1 MDSSALETLSS
12 FRERKGR
19 DWPVNPRALIEIVLF
34 IAATLAI
41 DYFFFNG
48 HRFRDVTLHPFW
60 LMVLLVSVQ
69 YGVGEGLVAA
79 IAGAAALWI
88 GNLPP
93 VRLDQDIYGYWLG
106 IAAMPAAW
114 LAAAVLFGELRA
126 RDRRRI
132 AMLSQALDDSE
143 RQNDTLS
150 RAYDDI
156 NAAKRELEARVAG
169 QLKTVFSLYQAAKA
183 IERLGPGEV
192 LSGVAELVRAIL
204 SAKRFSVF
212 LLKGDA
218 LEAVALE
225 TVVTEGWGAGERLPE
240 RYDAGSILYQSVVGG
255 QRFLCAARKADAE
268 ILGDDGMLAGP
279 ILSAEGRVL
288 GMLKIEGL
296 AFLDLNLTAI
306 ENFRI
311 VCDWVGTAFSKAK
324 AFENVASD
332 SLYSSERLVLSTSFL
347 ERQITFLSA
356 LGRRMKFD
364 VTLLEVTIT
373 GAAEAT
379 EADRLLFARTVG
391 EVVGRSLRTTDLAFD
406 HKRSGFEFAVLLP
419 GTSTAEARIVADKL
433 ERAVRDQL
441 GSARAEAAAITIG
454 VRALVQGNTAP
465 AEPAPAQLPAGAP

>member
-1 MDSSALETLSS
+1 MAAPALETLTS
-12 FRERKGR
+12 FREQKAGN
-19 DWPVNPRALIEIVLF
+19 WPVNPRALIEIVLF

-48 HRFRDVTLHPFW
+48 HRFREVTLHPFW
-60 LMVLLVSVQ
+60 LLVLLVSVQ
-69 YGVGEGLVAA
+69 YGVAEGLTAAVA
-79 IAGAAALWI
+79 GTAALWL
-88 GNLPP
+88 GNLPA

-132 AMLSQALDDSE
+132 VMLSQALDDSE
-143 RQNDTLS
+143 RRNDTLS

-156 NAAKRELEARVAG
+156 SAAKRELEARVAG

-192 LSGVAELVRAIL
+192 LSGVADLVRAIL
-204 SAKRFSVF
+204 SARRFSVF

-218 LEAVALE
+218 LEAIALE
-225 TVVTEGWGAGERLPE
+225 SVVTEGWGAGERLPD
-240 RYDAGSILYQSVVGG
+240 RYDAGSTLFQAVVGA
-255 QRFLCAARKADAE
+255 QRFLCAARTGDGE

-296 AFLDLNLTAI
+296 AFLDLNLTTI

-311 VCDWVGTAFSKAK
+311 VCDWIGTAFAK
-324 AFENVASD
+324 AQAFETAASD

-347 ERQITFLSA
+347 ERQIAFLTA

-373 GAAEAT
+373 GAATAS
-379 EADRLLFARTVG
+379 EADRLLYARTVG

-406 HKRSGFEFAVLLP
+406 HRRSGFEFAVLLP
-419 GTSTAEARIVADKL
+419 ATSTSEARIVAGKL
-433 ERAVRDQL
+433 ERAVREQL

-454 VRALVQGNTAP
+454 VRALVQGTGGAAP
-465 AEPAPAQLPAGAP
+465 AEAP

>member
-1 MDSSALETLSS
+1 MASSALETLSAA
-12 FRERKGR
+12 RHRNAHA
-19 DWPVNPRALIEIVLF
+19 WPVNPRALIEIVLF
-34 IAATLAI
+34 VAATLAI
-41 DYFFFNG
+41 DHFFFNG
-48 HRFRDVTLHPFW
+48 HRFRDVPLHPFW

-69 YGVGEGLVAA
+69 YGVAEGLAA
-79 IAGAAALWI
+79 AAAGAAALWI

-93 VRLDQDIYGYWLG
+93 VRLDQDLYGYWLSV
-106 IAAMPAAW
+106 AAMPAAW

-132 AMLSQALDDSE
+132 TMLSQALDDSE
-143 RQNDTLS
+143 KQNDALS
-150 RAYDDI
+150 RAYHDI
-156 NAAKRELEARVAG
+156 SAAKRELEARVAG
-169 QLKTVFSLYQAAKA
+169 QLRTVFSLYQAAKA

-225 TVVTEGWGAGERLPE
+225 SVVTEGWATSEPLPE
-240 RYDAGSILYQSVVGG
+240 RYGAGSTLFQAVVGG
-255 QRFLCAARKADAE
+255 QRFLCAARAADAD
-268 ILGDDGMLAGP
+268 ILGDDGVLAGP

-311 VCDWVGTAFSKAK
+311 VCDWIGTAFVKAQ
-324 AFENVASD
+324 AFETATTD
-332 SLYSSERLVLSTSFL
+332 SLYSRERLVLSTSFL
-347 ERQITFLSA
+347 ERQIAFLTA
-356 LGRRMKFD
+356 LGQRMKFD
-364 VTLLEVTIT
+364 VTLLEITIT

-379 EADRLLFARTVG
+379 DENRLLYARTVS

-419 GTSTAEARIVADKL
+419 ATSTAEARIVATKL

-441 GSARAEAAAITIG
+441 GQAQAQAAAITIG
-454 VRALVQGNTAP
+454 VRALVQDSGTR
-465 AEPAPAQLPAGAP
+465 PAGPP

>member
-1 MDSSALETLSS
+1 MASPAPETLTAPGD
-12 FRERKGR
+12 RQAWR
-19 DWPVNPRALIEIVLF
+19 WPANPRALLEILLF
-34 IAATLAI
+34 VAVTLAI
-41 DYFFFNG
+41 DHFFFDG
-48 HRFRDVTLHPFW
+48 HRFRTVTLHPFW

-69 YGVGEGLVAA
+69 YGVAEGLAA
-79 IAGAAALWI
+79 ALAGTAALWI

-93 VRLDQDIYGYWLG
+93 ARLDQDLYGYWLG
-106 IAAMPAAW
+106 VAAMPAAW

-132 AMLSQALDDSE
+132 IVLSRALADGE
-143 RQNDTLS
+143 RQNETLS
-150 RAYDDI
+150 RAYDEI
-156 NAAKRELEARVAG
+156 SAAKRELEARVAG
-169 QLKTVFSLYQAAKA
+169 QLRTVFSIYQAAKA

-218 LEAVALE
+218 LEAIALE
-225 TVVTEGWGAGERLPE
+225 SVVTEGWGADERLPE
-240 RYDAGSILYQSVVGG
+240 RYDAGSALFQAVVGG
-255 QRFLCAARKADAE
+255 QRFLCAARAADAG
-268 ILGDDGMLAGP
+268 ILGDDGVLAGP

-311 VCDWVGTAFSKAK
+311 VCDWIGTAFAK
-324 AFENVASD
+324 AQAFETAASD
-332 SLYSSERLVLSTSFL
+332 SLYSSERMMLSTSFL
-347 ERQITFLSA
+347 ERQIAFLTS

-373 GAAEAT
+373 GAEQAA
-379 EADRLLFARTVG
+379 EADRLLYARTVG
-391 EVVGRSLRTTDLAFD
+391 EVVGRSLRNTDLAFD

-419 GTSTAEARIVADKL
+419 ATSTAEARIVANKL
-433 ERAVRDQL
+433 ERAVREQL
-441 GSARAEAAAITIG
+441 GAAQAEAAGITIG
-454 VRALVQGNTAP
+454 VRALVQGAAP
-465 AEPAPAQLPAGAP
+465 

>member
-1 MDSSALETLSS
+1 MASPAAETLSAARRPAG
-12 FRERKGR
+12 RE
-19 DWPVNPRALIEIVLF
+19 WPVNPRALIEIVLF
-34 IAATLAI
+34 VAVTLAI
-41 DYFFFNG
+41 DHFFFNG

-69 YGVGEGLVAA
+69 YGVAEGLAA
-79 IAGAAALWI
+79 AAAGAAALWI
-88 GNLPP
+88 GNLPA

-106 IAAMPAAW
+106 VAAMPAAW

-132 AMLSQALDDSE
+132 TMLTLALDDSE
-143 RQNDTLS
+143 KQNDALS
-150 RAYDDI
+150 TAYHDI
-156 NAAKRELEARVAG
+156 SGAKRELEARVAG

-225 TVVTEGWGAGERLPE
+225 SVVTEGWATGEHLPE
-240 RYDAGSILYQSVVGG
+240 RYDAGSTLFQAVVGA
-255 QRFLCAARKADAE
+255 QRFLCAARAADAD

-296 AFLDLNLTAI
+296 AFLDLNITAI

-311 VCDWVGTAFSKAK
+311 VCDWIGTAFAKAK
-324 AFENVASD
+324 AFETATTD
-332 SLYSSERLVLSTSFL
+332 SLYSRERLILSTSFL
-347 ERQITFLSA
+347 ERQIAFLTA

-373 GAAEAT
+373 GAAAAA
-379 EADRLLFARTVG
+379 EADRLHYARTVG

-406 HKRSGFEFAVLLP
+406 HRRSGFEFAVLLP
-419 GTSTAEARIVADKL
+419 ATSTAEARIVADKL
-433 ERAVRDQL
+433 ERAVREHL
-441 GSARAEAAAITIG
+441 GQAQAEAAAITIG
-454 VRALVQGNTAP
+454 VRALVQASTAQA
-465 AEPAPAQLPAGAP
+465 AEVP

>member
-1 MDSSALETLSS
+1 MAAPAPDTATSR
-12 FRERKGR
+12 REPKAQA
-19 DWPVNPRALIEIVLF
+19 WPVNPRAMIEIVLF
-34 IAATLAI
+34 VAATLAV
-41 DYFFFNG
+41 DHFFFNG
-48 HRFRDVTLHPFW
+48 HRFREVTLHPFW
-60 LMVLLVSVQ
+60 LLVLLVSVQ
-69 YGVGEGLVAA
+69 YGVAEGLTAAVA
-79 IAGAAALWI
+79 GTAALWV

-93 VRLDQDIYGYWLG
+93 VRLDQDLYGYWLG

-132 AMLSQALDDSE
+132 IMLSQALDDRE

-156 NAAKRELEARVAG
+156 SAAKRELEARVAG
-169 QLKTVFSLYQAAKA
+169 QLRTVFSLYQAAKA

-192 LSGVAELVRAIL
+192 LSGVADLVRAIL

-218 LEAVALE
+218 LEAIALE
-225 TVVTEGWGAGERLPE
+225 SVVTEGWGAGERLPD
-240 RYDAGSILYQSVVGG
+240 RYDAGSTLFQAVVGA
-255 QRFLCAARKADAE
+255 QRFLCAARAADAE

-296 AFLDLNLTAI
+296 AFLDLNLTTI

-311 VCDWVGTAFSKAK
+311 VCDWIGTAFAK
-324 AFENVASD
+324 AQAFETATSD

-347 ERQITFLSA
+347 ERQIAFLTA

-373 GAAEAT
+373 GAAQAT
-379 EADRLLFARTVG
+379 EADRLLYARAVG

-419 GTSTAEARIVADKL
+419 ATSTTEARIVAEKL

-441 GSARAEAAAITIG
+441 GAAQAEAAAITIG
-454 VRALVQGNTAP
+454 VRALVQGMTAGIP
-465 AEPAPAQLPAGAP
+465 PVPVAAP